1 MLKELYTDNINLVRI
16 NGAYSSPFSSEN
28 GVRQGDNQSSM
39 LFNCHIN
46 DLLKTLRESDLGIEV
61 NNIKINCLAY
71 ADDLVLIADSPKML
85 NGLLQLLQKWCSEW
99 MVVINT
105 DKTKIVHFRKL
116 NRPISRVQYK
126 IGNSVIEIVPN
137 YKYLGVIMN

>member
-1 MLKELYTDNINLVRI
+1 MEHTAALLAVKMELGKAITKV
-16 NGAYSSPFSSEN
+16 
-28 GVRQGDNQSSM
+28 QC

-85 NGLLQLLQKWCSEW
+85 NGLLQLLQKWYSEW
-99 MVVINT
+99 RVVINT
-105 DKTKIVHFRKL
+105 DKTKIVHFRKR

-126 IGNSVIEIVPN
+126 IGNSVIEIVPD

>member
-61 NNIKINCLAY
+61 NNIKNNCLAY

-99 MVVINT
+99 RVVINT
-105 DKTKIVHFRKL
+105 DKTKIVHFRK
-116 NRPISRVQYK
+116 
-126 IGNSVIEIVPN
+126 
-137 YKYLGVIMN
+137 